1 MQHKERLD
9 VLLVERGLS
18 ESREKAKAT
27 IMAGLVF
34 VDGQRCDKAGT
45 KLPADI
51 DILVKGNPIPYVGRG
66 GLKSHAG
73 ISLAVRRRH
82 DDGYRCLDRGV
93 Y

>member
-34 VDGQRCDKAGT
+34 VDGQRLDKAGT
-45 KLPADI
+45 KMSPDVDI
-51 DILVKGNPIPYVGRG
+51 VVKGNPIPYVGRG
-66 GLKSHAG
+66 GLKLEKPWLCSRLTLPA
-73 ISLAVRRRH
+73 
-82 DDGYRCLDRGV
+82 
-93 Y
+93 

>member
-34 VDGQRCDKAGT
+34 VDGQRQDKAGT
-45 KLPADI
+45 KLSPDVDI
-51 DILVKGNPIPYVGRG
+51 IVKSPM
-66 GLKSHAG
+66 SAG
-73 ISLAVRRRH
+73 AV
-82 DDGYRCLDRGV
+82 
-93 Y
+93 